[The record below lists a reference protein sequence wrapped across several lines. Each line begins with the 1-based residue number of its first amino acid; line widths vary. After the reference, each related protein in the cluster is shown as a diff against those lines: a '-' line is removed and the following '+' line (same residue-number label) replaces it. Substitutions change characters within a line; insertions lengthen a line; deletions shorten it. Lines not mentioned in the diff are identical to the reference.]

1 MRGMVIAGTNSGCGK
16 TTITLG
22 IMAALRKMGL
32 DVQPFKAGPD
42 FIDAGLHRLVTNR
55 LSRNLDVWMCGPD
68 YVKNS
73 YSKYSGNAHIS
84 VVEGVMGMF
93 DGDNSTAHLA
103 SMLNLPVLLVV
114 NAYGMAESAGAMVS
128 GFIAAASDAGTDIAG
143 VIFNNVGSERHYDR
157 LRRSVKDT
165 EALGFLPAD
174 IDFKIPSRHLGLAV
188 AEENPISSDS
198 IERLA
203 DAVLKNIQMKEI
215 RNLVEAAPTRS
226 SVHDAH
232 GLPKSLQAN
241 SSDNEEIFNI
251 PKIAVA
257 YDRAFCFYYEDNLD
271 LLKDAGADIVKF
283 SPLEDEKL
291 PDNAAALYIG
301 GGYPELYADEL
312 SRNVSM
318 IKSVKDFAESGMPVY
333 AECGGMIYLSQR
345 IHDFEG
351 RSFSMAGV
359 MPFDTQMKKGRPV
372 LGYREIVLNDDC
384 AVGRK
389 GEVFRGHEFHY
400 SLIKDGTASENV
412 YTAKNSSADPV
423 DAAGFRYKNTLASYV
438 HLHFGSNLCTAKNF
452 LEFIKEK

>member
-55 LSRNLDVWMCGPD
+55 LSRNLDIWMCGSD

-73 YSKYSGNAHIS
+73 YSKYSGSADIS

-128 GFIAAASDAGTDIAG
+128 GFVAAASDAGADIAG

-157 LRRSVKDT
+157 VRRSIKDT

-188 AEENPISSDS
+188 AEENPIAGHL

-203 DAVLKNIQMKEI
+203 DAVHKSINIEKILGIAGTVSLPLHSQQ
-215 RNLVEAAPTRS
+215 AAITTPECG
-226 SVHDAH
+226 AA
-232 GLPKSLQAN
+232 K
-241 SSDNEEIFNI
+241 
-251 PKIAVA
+251 KIAVA

-271 LLKDAGADIVKF
+271 LLKDAGAEIVKF
-283 SPLEDEKL
+283 SLLEDERL

-301 GGYPELYADEL
+301 GGYPELYADAL
-312 SRNVSM
+312 SRNISM
-318 IKSVKDFAESGMPVY
+318 LKSVKGFAESGMPVY
-333 AECGGMIYLSQR
+333 AECGGMMYLSQR

-351 RSFSMAGV
+351 KAFNMSGV
-359 MPFDTQMKKGRPV
+359 MPFDTVMKKGRPA
-372 LGYREIVLNDDC
+372 LGYREIALNDDC

-400 SLIKDGTASENV
+400 SVIKDDTASENI
-412 YTAKNSSADPV
+412 YTAKNSSADLV

-438 HLHFGSNLCTAKNF
+438 HLHFGSNSCTAKNF